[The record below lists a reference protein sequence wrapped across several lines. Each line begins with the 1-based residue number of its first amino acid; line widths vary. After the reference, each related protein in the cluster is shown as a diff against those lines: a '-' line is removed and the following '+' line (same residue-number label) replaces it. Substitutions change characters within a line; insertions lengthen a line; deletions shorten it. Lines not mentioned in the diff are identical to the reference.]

1 MCQSSPSVL
10 NSTIEEIKN
19 LINRLLDKNE
29 AEISN
34 DIDIFLKKISNYG
47 VISSNSVPYDDKI
60 SEELL
65 VKNLIN
71 VIESIN
77 DIE

>member
-1 MCQSSPSVL
+1 M
-10 NSTIEEIKN
+10 
-19 LINRLLDKNE
+19 
-29 AEISN
+29 
-34 DIDIFLKKISNYG
+34 LKKISNYG